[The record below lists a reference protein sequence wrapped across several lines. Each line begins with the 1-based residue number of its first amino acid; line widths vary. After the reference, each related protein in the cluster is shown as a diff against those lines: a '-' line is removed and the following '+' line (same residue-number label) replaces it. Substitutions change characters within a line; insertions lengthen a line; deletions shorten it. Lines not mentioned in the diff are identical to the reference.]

1 MKTKS
6 QQTFLRKGFGKSDRP
21 QSYRVHNV
29 ETNELVENRSFS
41 SEFVSFAANQR
52 NVLGLLVIY
61 FFGKSY
67 YDLAKLYGRNAWG
80 YAILGSVIFLASE
93 FLFGVLIGILIVLA
107 NLHTEVPSLVFSI
120 ASIAFAAFLTNQIEK
135 AIRRNWEKQKPL
147 NLTDSDLL
155 DQ

>member
-1 MKTKS
+1 M
-6 QQTFLRKGFGKSDRP
+6 
-21 QSYRVHNV
+21 
-29 ETNELVENRSFS
+29 
-41 SEFVSFAANQR
+41 
-52 NVLGLLVIY
+52 LGLLVIY

-107 NLHTEVPSLVFSI
+107 NLHAEVPSLVFSI